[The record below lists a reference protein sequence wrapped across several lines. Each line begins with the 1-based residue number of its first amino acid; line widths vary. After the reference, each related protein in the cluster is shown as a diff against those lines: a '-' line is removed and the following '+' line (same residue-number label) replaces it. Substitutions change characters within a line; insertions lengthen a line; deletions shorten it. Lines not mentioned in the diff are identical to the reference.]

1 MRLRRPASP
10 MCVMR
15 TRRAKRADKPGSVED
30 GHLSRRACLHAA
42 PRTLPGRG
50 PGRPMA
56 LLFALAPDGVCQ
68 AAASP
73 RRWWSLTPPFQL
85 FPLRAEGLEGPR
97 ATQVGV
103 FFSAALSVGSSRLA
117 VSQHPALWSPDF
129 PHAETDVSVA
139 RPSGPLCEGHYSMP
153 RPSKARPRAIS
164 HTVYQG
170 LAYSELTKSL
180 QTRLVVT
187 YWLRNSKVIP
197 LSRAYA
203 QVHGLFHNKA
213 RPIVLYGPND
223 PGAPPIVRTVCAC
236 VTTEELASWKS
247 L

>member
-1 MRLRRPASP
+1 MRLLARYPGAGRADPWRPYLRLLRMGFTKPPCCHDAGGLLHHRFSFSLT
-10 MCVMR
+10 R
-15 TRRAKRADKPGSVED
+15 TRRAA
-30 GHLSRRACLHAA
+30 
-42 PRTLPGRG
+42 
-50 PGRPMA
+50 
-56 LLFALAPDGVCQ
+56 
-68 AAASP
+68 
-73 RRWWSLTPPFQL
+73 
-85 FPLRAEGLEGPR
+85 
-97 ATQVGV
+97 GV
-103 FFSAALSVGSSRLA
+103 FFSAALSVGSPRLA